1 MLQRYFS
8 IALVGLILGLLLV
21 LLFRTTNQGE
31 PTVPGD
37 RAHEL
42 TVELKSL
49 TQERAGLEAEA
60 RDLEQKL
67 ARARLGYVQAE
78 ETIRTQIEEAAVLA
92 GMTRVAGPGVRVT
105 LMSRTGAT
113 PPGAIF
119 AIRDE
124 DLLKLV
130 NELRAAKAEALSIN
144 GQRLTAT
151 SAIRLAGAHINVNL
165 QRITPPYEIL
175 AIGDPVSLRN
185 SLEIKGG
192 LVETL
197 RDWGM
202 EVTVET
208 ENRVIIPAYKR
219 PLVYEY
225 AKPVLEASP

>member
-1 MLQRYFS
+1 MVQRYFS

-21 LLFRTTNQGE
+21 LQFRTINQGE
-31 PTVPGD
+31 PAIPGG

-42 TVELKSL
+42 TVKLKTL
-49 TQERAGLEAEA
+49 AEERAGLESEA

-67 ARARLGYVQAE
+67 ARARLGYVQAA
-78 ETIRTQIEEAAVLA
+78 ETIKAQIEETAVLA

-105 LMSRTGAT
+105 LTSRTGAT

-151 SAIRLAGAHINVNL
+151 SGIRLAGAHINVNL
-165 QRITPPYEIL
+165 WRITPPYEIL
-175 AIGDPVSLRN
+175 AIGDPVFLRN
-185 SLEIKGG
+185 SLEIRGG

-202 EVTVET
+202 DVTVET
-208 ENRVIIPAYKR
+208 ENRIIIPAYKR

-225 AKPVLEASP
+225 AKPAVEASP

>member
-1 MLQRYFS
+1 MVQRHFS
-8 IALVGLILGLLLV
+8 IALVGLILGMLLV
-21 LLFRTTNQGE
+21 LQFRTTNQDE

-42 TVELKSL
+42 TVELKAL
-49 TQERAGLEAEA
+49 AEERAGLESVA
-60 RDLEQKL
+60 RDLERKL

-78 ETIRTQIEEAAVLA
+78 ETIKTQIKEAALLA
-92 GMTRVAGPGVRVT
+92 GMTRVVGPGVRVT
-105 LMSRTGAT
+105 ITNRTGAK

-119 AIRDE
+119 AVRDE

-130 NELRAAKAEALSIN
+130 NELRAAEAEALSIN
-144 GQRLTAT
+144 GQRLIST
-151 SAIRLAGAHINVNL
+151 SAIRLAGSHINVNL

-175 AIGDPVSLRN
+175 ATGDPIALRN

-202 EVTVET
+202 DVTVET
-208 ENRVIIPAYKR
+208 ENRLVIPNYKR
-219 PLVYEY
+219 SLVYEY
-225 AKPVLEASP
+225 AKPVKEASQ